1 MKQHENKI
9 GIENYHSKFLRCDIS
24 ITIQIEFTES
34 SLAAYTPSFRVK
46 LRHLVYMESCC
57 NELFEV
63 HKPIGVAVNLAQN
76 KIIVLVTSSKQGLLL
91 AWKQRGQQRNGQKKR
106 LKLTA

>member
-9 GIENYHSKFLRCDIS
+9 GIENYHSKFLWCDIS
-24 ITIQIEFTES
+24 ITIQIKFTES

-63 HKPIGVAVNLAQN
+63 HKPIGVAVNLPQN
-76 KIIVLVTSSKQGLLL
+76 KITVLVISSKQGQLF
-91 AWKQRGQQRNGQKKR
+91 AWKQRG
-106 LKLTA
+106 

>member
-9 GIENYHSKFLRCDIS
+9 RMENYHSKFVRCDIS
-24 ITIQIEFTES
+24 ITIQIKFTES

-63 HKPIGVAVNLAQN
+63 HKPIGIAVNLPQN
-76 KIIVLVTSSKQGLLL
+76 KITVLSHILKTRPGNKGGNKENASKRFLGLVFS
-91 AWKQRGQQRNGQKKR
+91 
-106 LKLTA
+106 